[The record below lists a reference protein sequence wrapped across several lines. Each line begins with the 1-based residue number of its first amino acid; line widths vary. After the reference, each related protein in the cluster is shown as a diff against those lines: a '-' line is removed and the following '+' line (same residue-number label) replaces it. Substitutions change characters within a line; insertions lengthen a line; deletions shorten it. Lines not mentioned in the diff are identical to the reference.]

1 MAATPIAD
9 TERFFAPEVTKIVF
23 ITELDDKTSPT
34 RVEINGGLELSGEVS
49 DASGWNVSS
58 AQIDTPDYGKRFTG
72 KIGGRTEVAD
82 SSLKMYQSQTT
93 DDVRRVLPRTTR
105 GYILIMWGGDIAD
118 QMMDVYPVEVLSNG
132 KTIPDSAAA
141 DITIA
146 FSITDEPVE
155 NVLIPAA

>member
-1 MAATPIAD
+1 MAATPIAA

-23 ITELDDKTSPT
+23 VTELGSKSSPL
-34 RVEINGGLELSGEVS
+34 RSEIDGGLELSGEVS

-58 AQIDTPDYGKRFTG
+58 AQIDTPDYGKKFTG

-82 SSLKMYQSQTT
+82 SSLKMYQSQDT
-93 DDVRRVLPRTTR
+93 DDIRRVMPRNTR
-105 GYILIMWGGDIAD
+105 GFILIMWGGDVPT

-141 DITIA
+141 DITIS
-146 FSITDEPVE
+146 FSITDEPAE